1 MDGTASWGRVLGTAA
16 IVLALLPSLALAASV
31 QEELDPTV
39 NDWLTY
45 PTAIHAGICENPS
58 PQPAFSLGIAE
69 PSPELV
75 EEVVED
81 FEDEVRDELPER
93 EMVPPPVLIDDFP
106 TVTLNTTIDAALQ
119 ELIAAPHAILVYER
133 AGDLDTL
140 VACGEVEGSLALDQ
154 IIVNLHP
161 IDDSG
166 HAGTVLLD
174 DEEGGVYV
182 RLHLNKNVAFV
193 TAVPIEL
200 RPGEIVLQPEI
211 PSGPTHFIIFNGSLD
226 QDYHL
231 VIRGQGIVEVL
242 ESEVRPGE
250 TEPLNVI
257 LPPGVYMV
265 SCPECGSAD
274 RPVTDRLIVTDAA
287 PDPAPQA
294 APPGTAVPASSN
306 RLAARR

>member
-1 MDGTASWGRVLGTAA
+1 MDGIASWGRILGTAA
-16 IVLALLPSLALAASV
+16 IVLALLPSLALSAGF

-39 NDWLTY
+39 DDWLTY
-45 PTAIHAGICENPS
+45 PTAIHAGTCENPS

-69 PSPELV
+69 PPPELV

-93 EMVPPPVLIDDFP
+93 EMVPPPVLIEDLP
-106 TVTLNTTIDAALQ
+106 TITLTATIDAALR
-119 ELIAAPHAILVYER
+119 ELIAPPHAVLVYER

-174 DEEGGVYV
+174 DEDGDVYV
-182 RLHLNKNVAFV
+182 RLHFNKNVAFV
-193 TAVPIEL
+193 TTVPIEL
-200 RPGEIVLQPEI
+200 RPGEIVVQPEI
-211 PSGPTHFIIFNGSLD
+211 PAGPTHFIIFNGSLD
-226 QDYHL
+226 QEYRL

-242 ESEVRPGE
+242 ESAVGPGE

-257 LPPGVYMV
+257 LPPGVYVV
-265 SCPECGSAD
+265 SCPGCGAAD
-274 RPVTDRLIVTDAA
+274 RPVTDRLLVTDA
-287 PDPAPQA
+287 PPEPAPQA
-294 APPGTAVPASSN
+294 SPPGMATRMSGLRPDPL
-306 RLAARR
+306 R

>member
-1 MDGTASWGRVLGTAA
+1 MDGRASWGRILSAAA
-16 IVLALLPSLALAASV
+16 IVLALLPSLALAAGA

-39 NDWLTY
+39 DDWLTY
-45 PTAIHAGICENPS
+45 PTAIHAGTCEDPS

-69 PSPELV
+69 PPPELV

-93 EMVPPPVLIDDFP
+93 EMVPPPALIKDLP
-106 TVTLNTTIDAALQ
+106 TITLTTTIDAALR
-119 ELIAAPHAILVYER
+119 EIIATPHAVLVYGR

-166 HAGTVLLD
+166 YAGTLLLD
-174 DEEGGVYV
+174 DEDGDVYV
-182 RLHLNKNVAFV
+182 RLNLNKNVAFV
-193 TAVPIEL
+193 TTVPIEL
-200 RPGEIVLQPEI
+200 RPGEIVVQPEI
-211 PSGPTHFIIFNGSLD
+211 PAGPTHFIIFNGSLD

-242 ESEVRPGE
+242 ESEVGPGE

-257 LPPGVYMV
+257 LPSGVYV
-265 SCPECGSAD
+265 ISCPECGAAD
-274 RPVTDRLIVTDAA
+274 RPVTDRLLVTDAP

-294 APPGTAVPASSN
+294 SPPVTAAPASGIRPN
-306 RLAARR
+306 PVR